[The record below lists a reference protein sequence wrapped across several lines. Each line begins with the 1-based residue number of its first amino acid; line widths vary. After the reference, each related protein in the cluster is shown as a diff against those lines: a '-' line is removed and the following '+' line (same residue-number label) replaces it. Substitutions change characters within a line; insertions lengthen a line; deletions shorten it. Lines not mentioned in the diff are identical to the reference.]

1 MMPPPSPSPPSPLAP
16 ARLGE
21 SYIAAL
27 VAAELLL
34 FLVLSAIFYIQQ
46 RWVGHLRTPD
56 VEEDRHIW
64 SGTVCSTTRR
74 GNLLFGAFRG
84 ACLIAV
90 SGVALYDWTQGTTWP
105 AAAAPTGE

>member
-1 MMPPPSPSPPSPLAP
+1 MKNP
-16 ARLGE
+16 
-21 SYIAAL
+21 
-27 VAAELLL
+27 LLL

-90 SGVALYDWTQGTTWP
+90 SGVALYDWSHGTTWRLGQVQTSP
-105 AAAAPTGE
+105 RRSLCIQRWRRARYVRKNPI

>member
-27 VAAELLL
+27 VAA
-34 FLVLSAIFYIQQ
+34 SQQ
-46 RWVGHLRTPD
+46 TSLRQAESQLEQAHSQ
-56 VEEDRHIW
+56 VIHKHE
-64 SGTVCSTTRR
+64 
-74 GNLLFGAFRG
+74 
-84 ACLIAV
+84 LIARAHTMADNLQQLTL
-90 SGVALYDWTQGTTWP
+90 GVPFEPAAPAAAP

>member
-74 GNLLFGAFRG
+74 GNLGSSNPA
-84 ACLIAV
+84 AV
-90 SGVALYDWTQGTTWP
+90 PFEPAAP
-105 AAAAPTGE
+105 AAAPAAAEPTGE